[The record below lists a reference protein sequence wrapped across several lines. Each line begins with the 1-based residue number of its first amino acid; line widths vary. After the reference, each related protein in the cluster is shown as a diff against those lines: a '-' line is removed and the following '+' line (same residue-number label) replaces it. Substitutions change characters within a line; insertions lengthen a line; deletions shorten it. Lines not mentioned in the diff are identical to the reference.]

1 LYRTIWAAPR
11 KAYDD
16 KGELVWQVDFD
27 IYGRIRED
35 TLNNKPFIPF
45 RQPGQY
51 EDVETGLYY
60 NRFRYYDS
68 NTGTYISQDPIRLAG
83 NNPNFYAYT
92 FDSNSEVDP
101 FGLVKQGIHGFAP
114 DYETKGLHGTFD
126 EIELSIKP
134 GQNGNIV
141 YKNVFSKDVDISK
154 AVSSADQYFSNTKN
168 LEKALHNLEGA
179 KDYYDKLGKGREW
192 REMKR
197 NLENMLKNECH

>member
-1 LYRTIWAAPR
+1 
-11 KAYDD
+11 
-16 KGELVWQVDFD
+16 
-27 IYGRIRED
+27 
-35 TLNNKPFIPF
+35 
-45 RQPGQY
+45 
-51 EDVETGLYY
+51 
-60 NRFRYYDS
+60 
-68 NTGTYISQDPIRLAG
+68 
-83 NNPNFYAYT
+83 
-92 FDSNSEVDP
+92 
-101 FGLVKQGIHGFAP
+101 LVKQGIHGVAP

-126 EIELSIKP
+126 GIELSIKP

>member
-1 LYRTIWAAPR
+1 LILSP
-11 KAYDD
+11 
-16 KGELVWQVDFD
+16 
-27 IYGRIRED
+27 
-35 TLNNKPFIPF
+35 NS
-45 RQPGQY
+45 

-101 FGLVKQGIHGFAP
+101 FGLVKQGIHGVAP

-126 EIELSIKP
+126 GIELSIKP